1 MAATAPRKVVRL
13 AQVRAGLRAAIR
25 LPTRVATP
33 FALSLA
39 PLANATSRAAAMSR
53 TTMAALPMSSE
64 PGEGPSLLS
73 DVNRIVAR
81 RFVDGW
87 SARATP

>member
-1 MAATAPRKVVRL
+1 LTYRAMGIAATAPRKVVRL

-39 PLANATSRAAAMSR
+39 PLANATSRTAAMSR
-53 TTMAALPMSSE
+53 TTMATLLNLTRRT
-64 PGEGPSLLS
+64 GPILGPAGAEH
-73 DVNRIVAR
+73 DHH
-81 RFVDGW
+81 G
-87 SARATP
+87 